1 MGRGVDMAG
10 GEEGAEDLPVKGE
23 ALTLDVG
30 GAGPAAVGPLI
41 PVEAPP
47 AEVLEGPGGKGGTA
61 AVGVEVLGAVEEG
74 TLLLAGPL
82 PGHAEGDGVPE
93 VEGARGRGSKA
104 ATIGGGDR
112 CTRLRR
118 HFHP

>member
-1 MGRGVDMAG
+1 MAG
-10 GEEGAEDLPVKGE
+10 GKEGAEGIPVKGQ
-23 ALTLDVG
+23 ALALDVR
-30 GAGPAAVGPLI
+30 GAGPAAVRPLI

-61 AVGVEVLGAVEEG
+61 AVGIEVLGAVEEG

-82 PGHAEGDGVPE
+82 RGHAEGDGVPE
-93 VEGARGRGSKA
+93 VEGTRGRGSKA
-104 ATIGGGDR
+104 ATIERGDR